1 MIFVNFCE
9 NYFELSCKSFSM
21 ATGFNAEDFMSEP
34 DQDVF
39 DSLRKDDLLALS
51 QYLNLNVKKSWRKID
66 IQRVIVKH
74 LISIDVFD
82 ESSLSSYCVASDIE
96 IKKLEINAQLE
107 FKKLENEREERE
119 KERER
124 EREREEREREREE
137 REERERERERERE
150 IELKK
155 LELQNNLELK
165 KLETESKVSYT
176 DSECKF
182 DVTKFIR
189 LVPPFQEK
197 DVDQYFL
204 HFEKNR

>member
-1 MIFVNFCE
+1 
-9 NYFELSCKSFSM
+9 M
-21 ATGFNAEDFMSEP
+21 ATSFNAEDFMSEP

-51 QYLNLNVKKSWRKID
+51 LYLNLNVKKSWRKID

-124 EREREEREREREE
+124 ERERNEREE
-137 REERERERERERE
+137 REKERERESVRERRGRREKENMKER
-150 IELKK
+150 L
-155 LELQNNLELK
+155 N
-165 KLETESKVSYT
+165 
-176 DSECKF
+176 
-182 DVTKFIR
+182 
-189 LVPPFQEK
+189 
-197 DVDQYFL
+197 
-204 HFEKNR
+204 

>member
-1 MIFVNFCE
+1 
-9 NYFELSCKSFSM
+9 M

-51 QYLNLNVKKSWRKID
+51 LYLNLSVKKSWRKID

-107 FKKLENEREERE
+107 FKKLENERERRERKNVKENVRERRENVRERRGRRE
-119 KERER
+119 KENVKEKER
-124 EREREEREREREE
+124 
-137 REERERERERERE
+137 
-150 IELKK
+150 L
-155 LELQNNLELK
+155 N
-165 KLETESKVSYT
+165 
-176 DSECKF
+176 
-182 DVTKFIR
+182 
-189 LVPPFQEK
+189 
-197 DVDQYFL
+197 
-204 HFEKNR
+204 

>member
-1 MIFVNFCE
+1 MIFLNFCE

-21 ATGFNAEDFMSEP
+21 ATSFNAEDFMSEP

-51 QYLNLNVKKSWRKID
+51 LYLNLSVKKSWRKID

-96 IKKLEINAQLE
+96 IKKLEINAKLE
-107 FKKLENEREERE
+107 FKKLEN
-119 KERER
+119 ER
-124 EREREEREREREE
+124 EREREERERERE
-137 REERERERERERE
+137 ERERERE

-155 LELQNNLELK
+155 LELQNNFELK
-165 KLETESKVSYT
+165 KLETEIKVSHT
-176 DSECKF
+176 DSESKF

-204 HFEKNR
+204 HFEKIANSLK

>member
-1 MIFVNFCE
+1 
-9 NYFELSCKSFSM
+9 M
-21 ATGFNAEDFMSEP
+21 ATSFNAENFMSEP

-51 QYLNLNVKKSWRKID
+51 LYLNLNVKKSWRKID

-82 ESSLSSYCVASDIE
+82 ESSLSSYCVVSDIE
-96 IKKLEINAQLE
+96 IEKLEINAKLE
-107 FKKLENEREERE
+107 FKKLENERERVREERE
-119 KERER
+119 H
-124 EREREEREREREE
+124 EREERE
-137 REERERERERERE
+137 ERERERERE

-165 KLETESKVSYT
+165 KLETESKVSHT

-189 LVPPFQEK
+189 LVPPLPGK
-197 DVDQYFL
+197 GC
-204 HFEKNR
+204 

>member
-9 NYFELSCKSFSM
+9 KFFELSCKSFSM
-21 ATGFNAEDFMSEP
+21 ATSFNAEDFMSEP

-51 QYLNLNVKKSWRKID
+51 LYLNLNVKKSWRKID

-124 EREREEREREREE
+124 ERERNERERRERERKNVREREREREE
-137 REERERERERERE
+137 REERERE

-155 LELQNNLELK
+155 
-165 KLETESKVSYT
+165 T
-176 DSECKF
+176 
-182 DVTKFIR
+182 
-189 LVPPFQEK
+189 
-197 DVDQYFL
+197 
-204 HFEKNR
+204 

>member
-1 MIFVNFCE
+1 
-9 NYFELSCKSFSM
+9 M
-21 ATGFNAEDFMSEP
+21 ATSFNAEDFMSEP

-51 QYLNLNVKKSWRKID
+51 LYLNLSVKKSWRKID

-96 IKKLEINAQLE
+96 IKKLEINAKLE
-107 FKKLENEREERE
+107 FKKLEN
-119 KERER
+119 ER
-124 EREREEREREREE
+124 EREREERERERE
-137 REERERERERERE
+137 ERERERE

-155 LELQNNLELK
+155 LELQNNFELK
-165 KLETESKVSYT
+165 KLETEIKVSHT
-176 DSECKF
+176 DSESKF

-204 HFEKNR
+204 HFEKIANTVTV

>member
-1 MIFVNFCE
+1 
-9 NYFELSCKSFSM
+9 M
-21 ATGFNAEDFMSEP
+21 ATSFNAENFMSEP

-51 QYLNLNVKKSWRKID
+51 HYLNLNVKKSWRKID
-66 IQRVIVKH
+66 IQKVIVKH

-82 ESSLSSYCVASDIE
+82 ESSLSSYCVVSDIE

-107 FKKLENEREERE
+107 LKKLEREERE
-119 KERER
+119 KER
-124 EREREEREREREE
+124 E

-165 KLETESKVSYT
+165 KLETESKVSHT
-176 DSECKF
+176 DSDCKF

-197 DVDQYFL
+197 DVLFA
-204 HFEKNR
+204 F

>member
-1 MIFVNFCE
+1 MNFCE
-9 NYFELSCKSFSM
+9 NYCELSCKSFSM
-21 ATGFNAEDFMSEP
+21 ATSFNAEDFMSEP

-124 EREREEREREREE
+124 EREREERE
-137 REERERERERERE
+137 ERERERERERE

-165 KLETESKVSYT
+165 KLETESKVSHT

-204 HFEKNR
+204 HFEKIANSLK

>member
-21 ATGFNAEDFMSEP
+21 ASSFNAEDFMSEP
-34 DQDVF
+34 NQDVF

-51 QYLNLNVKKSWRKID
+51 LYLNLNVKKSWRKID

-96 IKKLEINAQLE
+96 IKKLEIIAQLE

-124 EREREEREREREE
+124 EREREEREEKEREG
-137 REERERERERERE
+137 E

-155 LELQNNLELK
+155 
-165 KLETESKVSYT
+165 T
-176 DSECKF
+176 
-182 DVTKFIR
+182 
-189 LVPPFQEK
+189 
-197 DVDQYFL
+197 
-204 HFEKNR
+204 